1 MATLTSPG
9 VSITVTDESQYV
21 TNGTGTIPLVLLATA
36 QDKTSPATG
45 GTATGTTQANA
56 GKLQS
61 FASQREL
68 INALGY
74 PTFRTSGGSP
84 LHGDERNEYG
94 LQAAYSALGI
104 ASQIYAIRADIDLDA
119 LTATSIRPKGEV
131 ENGFLYLDLTST
143 DFGLF
148 AWSAASQSY
157 TKVTPTVITSAN
169 DVQNDDLNTPKTSVG
184 AIGDYAVVVRN
195 ANNPMFY
202 KDHTNTWVPI
212 GTVDWQEAWPTITS
226 SVTDYTT
233 AKVDDGD
240 YFSINGIQ
248 VTIDAT
254 NNITAETVAEVVSSI
269 NNTPGLTG
277 ITADTDPET
286 GLRLIIR
293 ANENAASGA
302 GTVTITEGSNNSAQ
316 TLGLLPAGSSSKTY
330 YAPMLRFGS
339 YTEVPTFA
347 SGEATPAPTGSVWIK
362 TGATGGGAKWAVKKY
377 NSTTSTWTTL
387 SAPLYSSRATALAG
401 IDSLNGGTGIADGSV
416 FVQYGSLDI
425 TTDTNGT
432 NPYSPSAKTAYPAT
446 FRVFK
451 RSGSG
456 QTKVTGATSPTFTI
470 GRTFTISVTQA
481 GTSTVSDYTFTTN
494 STSAD
499 GFVALVLAK
508 NIPNVFAQK
517 ESTGAVSLIHR
528 SGGDIILTDTTG
540 NQGVGNN
547 QISEAGFTT
556 NTTGIER
563 IESGAKFGSLVASK
577 WESLNSLTYSSEVP
591 YVAPADGALWYY
603 GNATE
608 ADVMIC
614 GTDGWKGYR
623 TVSSDARGYN
633 LTNTDPAGPIFATT
647 QPTLQSDGTA
657 LAAGD
662 LWVDTAD
669 LENFPVLYRY
679 TGTAWTKIDN
689 TDKVSQNGIVFA
701 DARWDADL
709 DGATSVGGTVDP
721 VAGDL
726 PSIATMLTSNY
737 IDLDCPDYRL
747 YPRGTLLWNTRR
759 NGMNVKQFVSNK
771 FTALAYPDATD
782 DGSNEI
788 GTIPTYTSTWVNASG
803 VKSDGTPYHGHKAQ
817 RQMVIKALRSAIDS
831 NTDIRE
837 EQYNYNLILCPGYPE
852 LISNMVTLN
861 KDRNETAFIIGDTPL
876 DLEPTSTAVSA
887 WSETQE
893 TSGHVYLGLYYPHG
907 LTNDINGNEIVVPA
921 SHMALRTYIYSDNIS
936 FPWFA
941 PAGTRR
947 GAIDNATAIGYVN
960 YTSGLFVRT
969 GITQG
974 QRDMLYTNRV
984 NPISLLPGAGIT
996 VYGNKTRSAVAQ
1008 STDRVNVSRLV
1019 NYIRTVL
1026 TTISNAYLFEPNDK
1040 STRDQIKN
1048 AIDSAMNDL
1057 VAKRGIY
1064 DYLVVCDTSNNTSD
1078 RIARNELYVD
1088 IAIEPMK
1095 DVEFIYIPIRLK
1107 NPGDIAAGGR

>member
-21 TNGTGTIPLVLLATA
+21 TAGTGTIPLLLLATQ

-45 GTATGTTQANA
+45 GTATGTTKANA

-61 FASQREL
+61 FGSQREL

-104 ASQIYAIRADIDLDA
+104 GSQIYAIRADIDLDA

-131 ENGFLYLDLTST
+131 ANNFLYLDLTAT
-143 DFGLF
+143 NFGIF
-148 AWSAASQSY
+148 QWSAATQTYS
-157 TKVTPTVITSAN
+157 KITPTVITSVS

-184 AIGDYAVVVRN
+184 SIGSYAVVVRN

-212 GTVDWQEAWPTITS
+212 GTVDWQEAWPTVESTI
-226 SVTDYTT
+226 VDYTT
-233 AKVDDGD
+233 DKVDDGD

-248 VTIDAT
+248 VTIDAS
-254 NNITAETVAEVVSSI
+254 NGITAETVAEVVSSI

-277 ITADTDPET
+277 VTADTDPDT

-302 GTVTITEGSNNSAQ
+302 GTVTISEGSNNTAVR
-316 TLGLLPAGSSSKTY
+316 LGLLASGVSSKTY
-330 YAPMLRFGS
+330 YVPMLKFGT
-339 YTEVPTFA
+339 YTNVPTFA
-347 SGEATPAPTGSVWIK
+347 TGEATPAPSGSVWIK
-362 TGATGGGAKWAVKKY
+362 TGATGGGASWAIKKY
-377 NSTTSTWTTL
+377 NSSTSTWTTL
-387 SAPLYSSRATALAG
+387 SAPVYASRADALAG
-401 IDSLNGGTGIADGSV
+401 IDSLNGGTGIADSSV
-416 FVQYGSLDI
+416 FVQYGSLDL
-425 TTDTNGT
+425 TTDNTGN

-451 RSGSG
+451 RNGSG
-456 QTKVTGATSPTFTI
+456 QTKVTGATSPSFTI

-481 GTSTVSDYTFTTN
+481 GTTTISDYTFTTN
-494 STSAD
+494 GTTAD
-499 GFVALVLAK
+499 AFVALILAK

-556 NTTGIER
+556 GIAGIER
-563 IESGAKFGSLVASK
+563 VESGSKFGSLVASK
-577 WESLNSLTYSSEVP
+577 WTSLTDLTYSTETP
-591 YVAPADGALWYY
+591 YIAPEDGALWYY

-623 TVSSDARGYN
+623 TVTNDARGYN
-633 LTNTDPAGPIFATT
+633 LTNTDPAGPLFATT

-657 LAAGD
+657 LVAGD
-662 LWVDTAD
+662 LWIDTSD

-679 TGTAWTKIDN
+679 TGANWTLLDN
-689 TDKVSQNGIVFA
+689 TDKISQNGVVFA

-709 DGATSVGGTVDP
+709 DGATSIGGLVDP

-726 PSIATMLTSNY
+726 PDVSTMLLSNY
-737 IDLDCPDYRL
+737 VDLDCPDYRL

-759 NGMNVKQFVSNK
+759 NGMNVKQFVSDK
-771 FTALAYPDATD
+771 FTATAYPEATD

-803 VKSDGTPYHGHKAQ
+803 VQSDGTPYHGHKAQ
-817 RQMVIKALRSAIDS
+817 RQMVVKALKSAIDS

-837 EQYNYNLILCPGYPE
+837 EQYNYNLIVCPGYPE
-852 LISNMVTLN
+852 LIPNMVTLN

-876 DLEPTSTAVSA
+876 DLTPVSTTVTQ
-887 WSETQE
+887 WSESSE
-893 TSGHVYLGLYYPHG
+893 VSGHVYLGVYYPHG

-947 GAIDNATAIGYVN
+947 GQIDNATAIGYVN
-960 YTSGLFVRT
+960 YTTGQFVRT
-969 GITQG
+969 GITQS

-1019 NYIRTVL
+1019 NYIRTSL
-1026 TTISNAYLFEPNDK
+1026 TSISNAYLFEPNDK
-1040 STRDQIKN
+1040 GTRDQIKN